1 MAAKHNALS
10 AQKVKT
16 LTKPG
21 TYADGNGLTLRAD
34 ANGKRWVQRLTIGGK
49 ARNLGLGP
57 YPAVSLAQA
66 RQMALDSL
74 QTVREGRD
82 PIAEKQAAK
91 EAARNP
97 APSTPTFAEAA
108 ARVIELRR
116 PTWGNPKH
124 AAQWSSTLQTYAYP
138 VIGGKP
144 VDAITAADVLSVL
157 TPVWATKP
165 ETASRVRQRMET
177 VMDWVI
183 TSGWRLDNPAGKAL
197 LKVLPNTK
205 KLKEHHT
212 ALDYWKVSAALRKVR
227 LSTAYPLTKLAFQLL
242 VLCASR
248 SAEIRFASWSEIDL
262 ESGTWT
268 IPASRMKAGKEH
280 RVPLSRQA
288 LETLEDARMIGGGEG
303 LFSPR
308 RVLARP

>member
-144 VDAITAADVLSVL
+144 VDAITAADVL
-157 TPVWATKP
+157 
-165 ETASRVRQRMET
+165 
-177 VMDWVI
+177 
-183 TSGWRLDNPAGKAL
+183 
-197 LKVLPNTK
+197 
-205 KLKEHHT
+205 
-212 ALDYWKVSAALRKVR
+212 
-227 LSTAYPLTKLAFQLL
+227 
-242 VLCASR
+242 
-248 SAEIRFASWSEIDL
+248 
-262 ESGTWT
+262 
-268 IPASRMKAGKEH
+268 
-280 RVPLSRQA
+280 
-288 LETLEDARMIGGGEG
+288 
-303 LFSPR
+303 
-308 RVLARP
+308 